1 MKSFK
6 YQTVTTV
13 DAAATALKAG
23 NAAVLAGGTDILNQM
38 FLGALPTPYATL
50 VNIKAIPNMNAIT
63 QTSAGLEIG
72 ALATIN
78 DIANSSVVQT
88 SYSALAKAAA
98 AVATPAIRSMGTLG
112 GNLCQQVECWYW
124 RRSIVTG
131 TYFNCLRKGGTV
143 CFAATGDARYHAI
156 FPAACFAVCPSD
168 TAIALS
174 ALNATFV
181 TNTRSIPID
190 SFFQTLGNTLQAGEF
205 ITKVTIPAPAA
216 GTVQNFIKY
225 AERPTIDFALVS
237 VASAIVMS
245 GTTVSSSRIYLGAV
259 AAVPYHATGAENAI
273 KGQAI
278 TDALGTTAGAAAV
291 SGASPLPSNKY
302 KVQIANGLIKKAI
315 LGQSM

>member
-6 YQTVTTV
+6 YQIVNTV
-13 DAAATALKAG
+13 DAAAAALKAG
-23 NAAVLAGGTDILNQM
+23 NNAVLAGGTDILNQM
-38 FLGALPTPYATL
+38 FLGALPTPYTTL
-50 VNIKAIPNMNAIT
+50 VDIKSIPNMGAIT

-72 ALATIN
+72 ALAKLD

-88 SYSALAKAAA
+88 GYSSLALAAK
-98 AVATPAIRSMGTLG
+98 AVATPAIRAMGTLG
-112 GNLCQQVECWYW
+112 GNLGQQCECWYW

-131 TYFNCLRKGGTV
+131 TMFNCLRKGGTV

-174 ALNATFV
+174 ALNASIV
-181 TNTRSIPID
+181 TNTRTLAID
-190 SFFQTLGNTLQAGEF
+190 SFFQPLGNALQAGEF

-216 GTVQNFIKY
+216 GTVQTFIKY

-245 GTTVSSSRIYLGAV
+245 GSTVSSSRIYLGAV
-259 AAVPYHATGAENAI
+259 AATPYHATGTENSI

-278 TDALGTTAGAAAV
+278 TDATASAAAAAGV
-291 SGASPLPSNKY
+291 ASASPLPSNKY
-302 KVQIANGLIKKAI
+302 KVAIATGLLKKAL
-315 LGQSM
+315 LGQSL